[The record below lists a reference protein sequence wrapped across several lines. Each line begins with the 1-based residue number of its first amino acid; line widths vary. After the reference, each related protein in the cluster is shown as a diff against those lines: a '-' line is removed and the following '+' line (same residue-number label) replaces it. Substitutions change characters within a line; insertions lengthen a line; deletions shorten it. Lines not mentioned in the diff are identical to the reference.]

1 MTPWRLLPTEEQWNK
16 MKDVCGAS
24 CAFVVCHRLQDDN
37 LIGKAGFLPENWPA
51 LGWLGWLQLIC
62 TWLMWRYLTT
72 NHYNTMMS
80 LHTHSV
86 FFYLFSHFLPTLLSY
101 MLTAKVTSR
110 EWTFWNLSF
119 IIFSF
124 IFRPLLLWK
133 LYQLKKE
140 FLPVTE
146 VIWPIC
152 CLKVPDY
159 VCSLFSDGAP
169 GGQAVSDR
177 FSLSWDSVL
186 VSSDNIIVA
195 RLDGRGGGF
204 QGQRILHE
212 VHQRLG
218 TVDVQDQ
225 IAAVEYVITSI
236 LFYFLLFNLVLW
248 DKKFKICANPLN
260 KSFVTQFGI

>member
-80 LHTHSV
+80 LHTHTV

-110 EWTFWNLSF
+110 EWKFWNLSF

-124 IFRPLLLWK
+124 IFRHLLLWK

-146 VIWPIC
+146 VIWPMRLHAAWK
-152 CLKVPDY
+152 CLIMFVL
-159 VCSLFSDGAP
+159 CSVTAPLEVRLWVTVSPSAGTRSSSALTTSSWPVWTAGAAASRVK
-169 GGQAVSDR
+169 GYCTKFTRDWELLMFRTRLQQWSM
-177 FSLSWDSVL
+177 LSHP
-186 VSSDNIIVA
+186 
-195 RLDGRGGGF
+195 F
-204 QGQRILHE
+204 YF
-212 VHQRLG
+212 
-218 TVDVQDQ
+218 T
-225 IAAVEYVITSI
+225 
-236 LFYFLLFNLVLW
+236 FYFLFLYFEIKNSKYVQIPWTRAL
-248 DKKFKICANPLN
+248 
-260 KSFVTQFGI
+260 